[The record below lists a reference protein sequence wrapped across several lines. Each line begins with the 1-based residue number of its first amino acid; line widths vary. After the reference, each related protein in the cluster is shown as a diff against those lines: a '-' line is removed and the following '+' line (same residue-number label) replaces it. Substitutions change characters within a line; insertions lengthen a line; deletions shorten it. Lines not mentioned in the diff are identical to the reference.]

1 MIKIKTSKVKAKK
14 NRLLS
19 FHESGVVVAAHQSD
33 ALLSKRRVNCLFI
46 QCAIFQLLCPPP
58 PTHTH
63 TSYGFISVCS
73 VCAAVYTGP
82 QQAHTVSFALKANC
96 MELLR
101 IKVWIMIDA
110 FINSSAPSCPSL
122 VGPCSFQTRLFT
134 FTIPHPL
141 VTDVDIRLHLL
152 QQTGSEF
159 TEEKS
164 LTRQRE
170 ERK

>member
-1 MIKIKTSKVKAKK
+1 MNLV
-14 NRLLS
+14 LLS
-19 FHESGVVVAAHQSD
+19 
-33 ALLSKRRVNCLFI
+33 LLTRVMLYCPKEEWTVYLFSVLFFS
-46 QCAIFQLLCPPP
+46 CCVLPP

-73 VCAAVYTGP
+73 VCAAVYTRP

-110 FINSSAPSCPSL
+110 FINSSALSCPSL

>member
-1 MIKIKTSKVKAKK
+1 MNLV
-14 NRLLS
+14 LLS
-19 FHESGVVVAAHQSD
+19 
-33 ALLSKRRVNCLFI
+33 LLTRVMLYCPKEEWTVYLFSVLFFS
-46 QCAIFQLLCPPP
+46 CCVLPPN
-58 PTHTH
+58 TH
-63 TSYGFISVCS
+63 TSYGFIS

-110 FINSSAPSCPSL
+110 FINSSALSCPSL
-122 VGPCSFQTRLFT
+122 VGPCSFQTQLFT
-134 FTIPHPL
+134 FTISHPL

-170 ERK
+170 EQK